1 MAATRWSVTVLA
13 PIICFTTLPALRRVC
28 GLPSKRLQHRS
39 SFLVEHDLFGKPAS
53 TPDHVRGRL
62 FPDHALISCGNGMK
76 KCAGDATA
84 PATCR
89 LPDAAFTIRNVR
101 ERFVRS
107 G

>member
-53 TPDHVRGRL
+53 TPDQVRGRL
-62 FPDHALISCGNGMK
+62 FPDHALIGCGNSME
-76 KCAGDATA
+76 KCAGDAAA
-84 PATCR
+84 PAPRR
-89 LPDAAFTIRNVR
+89 LPGAALTIRNFC